1 MRLLMPAIGLASLCW
16 LCGCASSDDFRIPIF
31 EGQHTATILP
41 GQSWT
46 APNPPPAG
54 VKRYVAVS
62 DAYLKAIWPEGAAM
76 PAALRDRYPYGDRPP
91 TRDDGSIVTPP
102 KTDIQ

>member
-1 MRLLMPAIGLASLCW
+1 MRLSTRAIGLASLCW
-16 LCGCASSDDFRIPIF
+16 LCGCASSDKIPIF

-62 DAYLKAIWPEGAAM
+62 DAYLKAIWPESAAM
-76 PAALRDRYPYGDRPP
+76 PAALLDRYPYGDRPP
-91 TRDDGSIVTPP
+91 TRDDGSIVQPP
-102 KTDIQ
+102 GVRDAR